1 MSLSRIPGDEREAK
15 VSPDARQTV
24 RRACAFFVALL
35 LAAQPAFAYAVDTHA
50 ALVDLIW
57 NDSIRPLLLKR
68 YPGTTEAEL
77 REAHAFAYGGCVIQD
92 LGYYPFGKEI
102 FSNLAHYVRSG
113 DFVTALLHNAKNA
126 NELAFAIGAL
136 AHFVGDSF
144 GHARAVNPS
153 VGITFPDLAKKYG
166 SIVTYEDG
174 RIAHG
179 RVEFGFDV
187 AQLAWHRYAPHAYRK
202 YIGFQVSGS
211 LLDRAFYETYGLT
224 VRSVLGPQRSAIKSY
239 RFSVRRLLPE
249 FLKIEVINQRDDLP
263 VEIQN
268 AARQEFLDN
277 ISQTEYARHWGNSY
291 RKPGFGAHL
300 LAFIV
305 RIIPKIGVLKILA
318 IKAPSATTEDL
329 FLTSMNVSCSRLR
342 ELLNRFSSSPSG
354 ELTLAN
360 RDLDTGEKIRPGSYI
375 RTDKTYAEL
384 LEKVAGKKIPAGL
397 RDDILDYYSDPNAPI
412 STKKNAKKWAKVLAE
427 LAMLKASAE
436 ARLD

>member
-1 MSLSRIPGDEREAK
+1 MRLK
-15 VSPDARQTV
+15 F
-24 RRACAFFVALL
+24 RRMQGRRLGVLALFLLALL

-179 RVEFGFDV
+179 RVE
-187 AQLAWHRYAPHAYRK
+187 LASMLPNSRGIDMRHTPIANTSASR
-202 YIGFQVSGS
+202 FQDLSWT
-211 LLDRAFYETYGLT
+211 A
-224 VRSVLGPQRSAIKSY
+224 RSTK
-239 RFSVRRLLPE
+239 
-249 FLKIEVINQRDDLP
+249 
-263 VEIQN
+263 
-268 AARQEFLDN
+268 
-277 ISQTEYARHWGNSY
+277 
-291 RKPGFGAHL
+291 
-300 LAFIV
+300 
-305 RIIPKIGVLKILA
+305 
-318 IKAPSATTEDL
+318 
-329 FLTSMNVSCSRLR
+329 
-342 ELLNRFSSSPSG
+342 
-354 ELTLAN
+354 
-360 RDLDTGEKIRPGSYI
+360 
-375 RTDKTYAEL
+375 RTD
-384 LEKVAGKKIPAGL
+384 
-397 RDDILDYYSDPNAPI
+397 
-412 STKKNAKKWAKVLAE
+412 
-427 LAMLKASAE
+427 
-436 ARLD
+436 